1 MKQKGFLMIFVTIAV
16 LICLTGCTGKTRYQF
31 SRPLDS
37 ICSIEIV
44 DISGEGARTDQE
56 LGKITVIQA
65 LDSSDWNQFLDGLQ
79 DIPCWKYW
87 NDPPQYIRNHAI
99 QVGYEDGTI
108 EMLSSSSSGL
118 CAEID
123 GVYTVINYN
132 WFYFDDE
139 AFLELLSSY
148 I

>member
-1 MKQKGFLMIFVTIAV
+1 MIFVTIAV

-65 LDSSDWNQFLDGLQ
+65 FLL
-79 DIPCWKYW
+79 
-87 NDPPQYIRNHAI
+87 
-99 QVGYEDGTI
+99 
-108 EMLSSSSSGL
+108 
-118 CAEID
+118 
-123 GVYTVINYN
+123 
-132 WFYFDDE
+132 
-139 AFLELLSSY
+139 
-148 I
+148 